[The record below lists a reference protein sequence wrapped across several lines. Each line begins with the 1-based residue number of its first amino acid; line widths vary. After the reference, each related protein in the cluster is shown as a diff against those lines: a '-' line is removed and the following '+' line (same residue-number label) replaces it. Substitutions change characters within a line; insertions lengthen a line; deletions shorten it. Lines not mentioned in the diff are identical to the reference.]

1 MACVFIGQINQ
12 GLMLACP
19 VCTTLTESQPQPDPI
34 GYSGRNYTLKRQRRW
49 ILSSASSHWLW
60 TAPQGDRD
68 FRHFSFPNA
77 LEQVPEGHRCE
88 SLAAKHRDVGKGIP
102 RDPGGRRKKR
112 LEFFILIKN
121 HIRLTA
127 AVITGEMDL
136 VLKINIVAQAT

>member
-1 MACVFIGQINQ
+1 MDFCPLHPVTGC
-12 GLMLACP
+12 GLP
-19 VCTTLTESQPQPDPI
+19 HKETGTS
-34 GYSGRNYTLKRQRRW
+34 
-49 ILSSASSHWLW
+49 
-60 TAPQGDRD
+60 
-68 FRHFSFPNA
+68 RHFSFPNA